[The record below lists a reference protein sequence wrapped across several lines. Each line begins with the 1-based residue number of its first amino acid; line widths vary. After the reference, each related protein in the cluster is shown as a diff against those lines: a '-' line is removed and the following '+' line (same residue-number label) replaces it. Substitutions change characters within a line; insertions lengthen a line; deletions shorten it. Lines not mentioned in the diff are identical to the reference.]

1 VIDRSYALSMLDADA
16 PFISER
22 ERLAHPQPAASAC
35 VSRARGRDL
44 RATGETLLIVAQKR
58 IVAQLRAMGE
68 LAGDV
73 VWPIFDSAFPQVIE
87 SA

>member
-22 ERLAHPQPAASAC
+22 ERSRTHNLRRLHAYLAREAATC
-35 VSRARGRDL
+35 

-68 LAGDV
+68 LAGERRLAHLRQCL
-73 VWPIFDSAFPQVIE
+73 SA
-87 SA
+87 SN